1 MVRPLCSPIF
11 FLIPVLPAMSETM
24 TAEANLAE
32 GAATTA
38 ADQPPQLTMDGRSYL
53 FEALSERARM
63 LSLDYVRTDQEWA
76 ELLHRYRQ
84 FVAME
89 TTVVNHLKDEVQKA
103 DLQPVEINGEPAAS
117 ERPLLTIDSTS
128 YDATTIPDTVR
139 LYVEDLV
146 RNSQERQQLEFRLR
160 QLDAA
165 RTTYLSEIR
174 AELETSGAQP
184 IDNPSAPA

>member
-1 MVRPLCSPIF
+1 
-11 FLIPVLPAMSETM
+11 MSETM
-24 TAEANLAE
+24 TAEANLTE
-32 GAATTA
+32 GAVTAA
-38 ADQPPQLTMDGRSYL
+38 ADQPPQLTIDGRSYL

-63 LSLDYVRTDQEWA
+63 LSLDYVRTEQEWA
-76 ELLHRYRQ
+76 QLLHRYRQ

-89 TTVVNHLKDEVQKA
+89 STVVNHLKDEVQKA
-103 DLQPVEINGEPAAS
+103 ELQPVEINGDPAAS
-117 ERPLLTIDSTS
+117 ERPLLTIDATS
-128 YDATTIPDTVR
+128 YDASAIPDTVR

-184 IDNPSAPA
+184 IDNPSVAA